1 MQREVTGLLLWRAP
15 FQRSAD
21 KQAPGRERRR
31 RVQVP
36 RIPMPPPFAAD
47 LQLQDGKAVSRRL
60 YDSLAAE
67 VEQMNRAV
75 DLLTK
80 LPPFE
85 EQ

>member
-1 MQREVTGLLLWRAP
+1 M
-15 FQRSAD
+15 
-21 KQAPGRERRR
+21 
-31 RVQVP
+31 QVP
-36 RIPMPPPFAAD
+36 RIPLPPPFAED

-60 YDSLAAE
+60 YDSLVAE

-85 EQ
+85 E